1 MPEPDNKRIHRGAQ
15 RLNHVHERLE
25 EIARK
30 VFADDSLLLTDST
43 RAADV
48 PGWDSLAH
56 VNFVYSVEEEFGVQL
71 SDDEFVGFEDIGDLK
86 RIISAKTA
94 L

>member
-1 MPEPDNKRIHRGAQ
+1 MNVI
-15 RLNHVHERLE
+15 HERLE

-30 VFADDSLLLTDST
+30 IFDDDSLVLTDST

-56 VNFVYSVEEEFGVQL
+56 VNFVYTVEEAFGVQF
-71 SDDEFVGFEDIGDLK
+71 SEAEFVGFGDIGALK
-86 RIISAKTA
+86 RILFEKTA
-94 L
+94 S

>member
-1 MPEPDNKRIHRGAQ
+1 LSSEDNRI
-15 RLNHVHERLE
+15 HERLE

-30 VFADDSLLLTDST
+30 VFDDDSLVLTDST

-56 VNFVYSVEEEFGVQL
+56 VNFVYSVEEEFDVQL
-71 SDDEFVGFEDIGDLK
+71 SDDEFIGFEDIAGLK
-86 RIISAKTA
+86 RILSEKIAS
-94 L
+94 

>member
-1 MPEPDNKRIHRGAQ
+1 LRSGDNRI
-15 RLNHVHERLE
+15 HERLE

-30 VFADDSLLLTDST
+30 VFDDDSLVLNDST

-71 SDDEFVGFEDIGDLK
+71 SDDEFIGFEDIAGLK
-86 RIISAKTA
+86 RIVSGKIAS
-94 L
+94 